1 MSIAFTRLLFATPGL
16 EHRSGQSMFSD
27 VPLLNGTCDR
37 VGCYIDMD
45 GRKTHFL
52 YLDEN
57 IPDSTNPC
65 VIYQCTVRSN
75 LYDM

>member
-1 MSIAFTRLLFATPGL
+1 
-16 EHRSGQSMFSD
+16 MFSD

-37 VGCYIDMD
+37 VGCYIDMH